1 MVPSGPLGHR
11 PEGPFTMRQRI
22 THTAGTF
29 RATSLLASLALASC
43 GSDTGDTATA
53 ASTGAPLTT
62 YVGYTRI
69 DPNPGGLFPTPEFA
83 SVLVGNEDFTS
94 SFGIVNEADGGLALD
109 YFGNAY
115 QADIRFGEG
124 ALLVSWS
131 LAKRSFATDTGVGTV
146 SYDRT
151 ISGFNTTLIE
161 PRNVAIAHVAGLV
174 MVTDTSDSLIKVWGT
189 SAGGDVPPLF
199 TADPGAE
206 PWDVAFDDA
215 SDTLFAA
222 LTNGT
227 IAVFDDFTAA
237 RPTVATRTIIPS
249 LDGAVQ
255 ASVSL
260 RGIAIDPSSA
270 GDRLVATDFG
280 VADSGVDGALWEISG
295 AAAANGPT
303 LADRASGGSTGLRG
317 PVDVVIAEDGF
328 LRVADGEGNR
338 LSVFAP
344 SIFSASEPRPTL
356 VRALDRPAGIA
367 LEPEM
372 PLRSVGPVSDV
383 DDPSIALDGLIVT
396 TSPAGGNGSVLLLDE
411 SLGQIAERVFSLG
424 VPAAAVAVDALGDA
438 YVGTTDGFTGGIGV
452 VNRFTTQRG
461 EGFDL
466 SFDSSRDRLIQ
477 IAPGIFFPVP
487 TIVDPQGLDVD
498 SATDLVVISD
508 PGFPGIWVFGRTAGD
523 SAAEVRFFDEG
534 FTVPSILPQGLD
546 YDAPTD
552 RLFVAVSNGT
562 IYVYDAFT
570 QSPGGLP
577 DRVITPANALGTT
590 QASTSIRDVLY
601 DSERDILFATELG
614 AASGVGD
621 DGAIYVIPGASSAT
635 GLAAPL
641 SVITGALTGLDDPYD
656 LAWNGATLWV
666 TDTAN
671 ETISRFDDALTLDGN
686 AAPDA
691 SVGEPDVRSI
701 AVVPAGLA
709 PATGGSIY
717 GE

>member
-1 MVPSGPLGHR
+1 
-11 PEGPFTMRQRI
+11 MRQLTTI
-22 THTAGTF
+22 PAVTLQ
-29 RATSLLASLALASC
+29 ATTLLASLAVVSC
-43 GSDTGDTATA
+43 SSDTEDTAPTA
-53 ASTGAPLTT
+53 GTGAPLTT

-83 SVLVGNEDFTS
+83 SVLVGNKDFNS
-94 SFGIVNEADGGLALD
+94 SFGVINEAEGGLALD

-115 QADIRFGEG
+115 QADLLIGEG
-124 ALLVSWS
+124 AIRISWS
-131 LAKRSFATDTGVGTV
+131 LAKRSFATDTGVGTL
-146 SYDRT
+146 SYDRS
-151 ISGFNTTLIE
+151 IFGFNTTLVE
-161 PRNVAIAHVAGLV
+161 PRNVAIAHAAGLLV
-174 MVTDTSDSLIKVWGT
+174 VTDTIDSLIKVWGT
-189 SAGGDVPPLF
+189 SASGDAPPLF
-199 TADPGAE
+199 TMTPGAE

-215 SDTLFAA
+215 SDRLFAA

-227 IAVFDDFTAA
+227 IAVFDDFTVA
-237 RPTVATRTIIPS
+237 RPLVPTRTIIPS
-249 LDGAVQ
+249 LDGAFQ

-270 GDRLVATDFG
+270 GDRLVVTDFG
-280 VADSGVDGALWEISG
+280 AADAGIDGALWEITG
-295 AAAANGPT
+295 AAVASGPT
-303 LADRASGGSTGLRG
+303 LADRVSGGSTGLRG

-338 LSVFAP
+338 LSVFSP
-344 SIFSASEPRPTL
+344 TVFSSSEPRPILT
-356 VRALDRPAGIA
+356 RALDRPAGIA
-367 LEPEM
+367 LEPET
-372 PLRSVGPVSDV
+372 LVRSVGPVSDV
-383 DDPSIALDGLIVT
+383 DDPSVSLDGLIVT
-396 TSPAGGNGSVLLLDE
+396 TNPAGGNGSVLLLDE

-424 VPAAAVAVDALGDA
+424 APAASVAVDALGDA
-438 YVGTTDGFTGGIGV
+438 YVGTTDGFTGSIGV

-487 TIVDPQGLDVD
+487 TIVDPQGIDVD

-508 PGFPGIWVFGRTAGD
+508 PGFPRIWVFGRTAGD

-534 FTVPSILPQGLD
+534 FTDPAVLPQGLD

-570 QSPGGLP
+570 QGPGGLP
-577 DRVITPANALGTT
+577 DRVITPANAMGTT
-590 QASTSIRDVLY
+590 QVSTSIRDVLY
-601 DSERDILFATELG
+601 DSERDMLFATDLG
-614 AASGVGD
+614 AASGAGN
-621 DGAIYVIPGASSAT
+621 DGAIYVIPGASTAS
-635 GLAAPL
+635 GLAAPM
-641 SVITGALTGLDDPYD
+641 SVIAGAFTGLDDPHD
-656 LAWNGATLWV
+656 LAWNGETLWV

-671 ETISRFDDALTLDGN
+671 ETISRFDKALTLDGN
-686 AAPDA
+686 ATPDA
-691 SVGEPDVRSI
+691 SVAEPDVRSI
-701 AVVPAGLA
+701 AVVPSGLA